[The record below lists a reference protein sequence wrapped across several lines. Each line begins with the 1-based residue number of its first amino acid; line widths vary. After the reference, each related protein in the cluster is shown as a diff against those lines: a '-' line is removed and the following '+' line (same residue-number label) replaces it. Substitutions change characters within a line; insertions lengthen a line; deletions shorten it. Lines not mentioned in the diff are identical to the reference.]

1 MKDQDQIFKRIIELQ
16 CSINFEE
23 IQRILKLSEP
33 GQARRLRARLL
44 STNILP
50 NLSPLQ
56 KRMDPVDT
64 FQYLVEISEVS
75 CFPDVSFWQAD
86 QQFEQVYWR
95 QKFLEGHQL
104 PRCPEFKLGP
114 PVTTNGGCTISI
126 IHWIASWTN
135 YIPQTTNNFASMGV
149 KGFLEKSQNGPPFKR
164 QSLEESLRSKLT

>member
-23 IQRILKLSEP
+23 IQRILKLSKP

-114 PVTTNGGCTISI
+114 PVTTTGLLHHHHHSPDRFLGKLYSSNNKQLCVDGCKRIFRKISK
-126 IHWIASWTN
+126 WSTF
-135 YIPQTTNNFASMGV
+135 QKT
-149 KGFLEKSQNGPPFKR
+149 KSGREFK
-164 QSLEESLRSKLT
+164 E